1 MNSRICRHCEQPD
14 RVVCRP
20 RGLCWVCYY
29 TPGVRDM
36 YHGKSGVTVRRGS
49 GLDAVGVTPLPPE
62 PTDAPVGS
70 TRKVLILAERAAMG
84 VSLWHPADN
93 REVGELPE
101 DAVSHQARR

>member
-1 MNSRICRHCEQPD
+1 MYPLLTGRAE
-14 RVVCRP
+14 VV
-20 RGLCWVCYY
+20 
-29 TPGVRDM
+29 
-36 YHGKSGVTVRRGS
+36 RGS
-49 GLDAVGVTPLPPE
+49 GLDVNGGYELPPE